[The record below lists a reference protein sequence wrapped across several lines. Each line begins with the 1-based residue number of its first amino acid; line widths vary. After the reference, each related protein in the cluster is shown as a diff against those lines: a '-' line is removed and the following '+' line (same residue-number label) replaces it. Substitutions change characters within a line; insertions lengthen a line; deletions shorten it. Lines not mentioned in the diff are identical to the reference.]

1 MGFRIIL
8 FAAAA
13 RLCLGAGSAASAS
26 TMLPSVAPPANDNFA
41 NAFVLSGQ
49 SVTRTDTNVDATL
62 EAGEDPNIAGSTGGA
77 SVWYSWTA
85 PVDGQGRVDTL
96 ASGFDTRPG
105 VFSGSAVNS
114 LTEVASNDDCC
125 GGFTSRVRFH
135 AIGGVTYRIRVDGF
149 NNGSTIEEGVV
160 GLDLLEAQPPANDD
174 FATPTA

>member
-8 FAAAA
+8 FAAVACV
-13 RLCLGAGSAASAS
+13 CLGVGSAASAS
-26 TMLPSVAPPANDNFA
+26 TMLPTVAPPANDNFA

-85 PVDGQGRVDTL
+85 PVDGQVRVDTL
-96 ASGFDTRPG
+96 ASGFDTLLG
-105 VFSGSAVNS
+105 VFIGSAVNS

-125 GGFTSRVRFH
+125 GGVLKHVAAHHISEL
-135 AIGGVTYRIRVDGF
+135 ADK
-149 NNGSTIEEGVV
+149 S
-160 GLDLLEAQPPANDD
+160 A
-174 FATPTA
+174 